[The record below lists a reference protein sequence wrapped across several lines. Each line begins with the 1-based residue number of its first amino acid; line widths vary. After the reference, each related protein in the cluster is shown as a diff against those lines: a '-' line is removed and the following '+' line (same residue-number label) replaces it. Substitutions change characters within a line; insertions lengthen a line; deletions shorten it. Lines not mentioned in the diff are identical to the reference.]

1 MKKLKKERKTEILH
15 KIKLPL
21 FKSFLF
27 DGYVNSFFSIQT
39 KFCFY
44 ENHHQIRK
52 GVMRQLFN
60 YPFKPY
66 HFYLF
71 CSCQLLGY
79 ISPQKKIHL
88 TFLKEGNAFYIYL
101 VTMKNEINKDINVK
115 KIKLVIFPWP
125 LIYKSQIKS
134 FWERS
139 VD

>member
-60 YPFKPY
+60 YPLNRIISIYFAAVNYWDTY
-66 HFYLF
+66 HHRKRY
-71 CSCQLLGY
+71 
-79 ISPQKKIHL
+79 
-88 TFLKEGNAFYIYL
+88 
-101 VTMKNEINKDINVK
+101 M
-115 KIKLVIFPWP
+115 
-125 LIYKSQIKS
+125 
-134 FWERS
+134 
-139 VD
+139 